1 MTAPCRRPRLTE
13 TSNTASGEGCHMSDD
28 ADGAGGRPA
37 ELDSAALFSLLGKTQ
52 TVGLLCEL
60 LVVGDPPVRF
70 NQLSDALD
78 VSPTT
83 LSRRLDE
90 LEAVGF
96 VTRHSYDEI
105 PPRVEYE
112 PTEKLYALEP
122 TFRELGDWLES
133 YGDDETFVLPEE

>member
-1 MTAPCRRPRLTE
+1 
-13 TSNTASGEGCHMSDD
+13 MSD
-28 ADGAGGRPA
+28 ADGEHA

-70 NQLSDALD
+70 NQLSEALD

-96 VTRHSYDEI
+96 VTRRAYDEI

-122 TFRELGDWLES
+122 TFRELGDWLAS
-133 YGDDETFVLPEE
+133 YGDDEAFVLPDE